1 MPYTHRQ
8 LGQLAQRAAAGDRTA
23 FDALYAATARFQYY
37 RILHLVASPQVAED
51 LLQQADALAAAVHTA
66 AETAPEPPA
75 PPEA

>member
-1 MPYTHRQ
+1 MKD
-8 LGQLAQRAAAGDRTA
+8 LK
-23 FDALYAATARFQYY
+23 
-37 RILHLVASPQVAED
+37 HLIFFED